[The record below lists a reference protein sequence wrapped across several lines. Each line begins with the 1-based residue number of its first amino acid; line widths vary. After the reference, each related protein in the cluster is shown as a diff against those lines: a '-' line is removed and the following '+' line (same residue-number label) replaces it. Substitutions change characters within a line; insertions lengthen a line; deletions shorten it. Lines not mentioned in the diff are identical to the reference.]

1 MNEKQVLVIGACEKT
16 RQQLNA
22 LLTRDGMGGRTAY
35 ADSLNA
41 AISANYHPD
50 IIILSTALSN
60 VGITASAGMLMSYYT
75 GVPIII
81 SCSKEEEKAA
91 MEAIDAGAQDYFFA
105 DNTDSCTLQ
114 KMMQCALVRAKMVND
129 YKRLF
134 DDTPGAMYIY
144 DVDTL
149 EFLQVNNATLLQY
162 GYTREELLQLTTV
175 SIRPEEELDRY
186 YATLR
191 KLNAVYFDAGRW
203 RHMKKDGTV
212 FHVHIYSHATM
223 FEGRN
228 ARVVMAVDI
237 DEKVKI
243 EAANNM
249 LTERVNKQGE
259 RMENILSS
267 IKESVWSCCAETLV
281 VTYSNNASLDIFGY
295 APDELIGKS
304 HTLMNNIHPEDRKSV
319 DEKIARIWETKADTI
334 YFRIY
339 SKTGDLKHIH
349 TEVILH
355 KDAEGRDLLT
365 GVSTDVTAQLE
376 YQLRIEAQNKKLQ
389 EISWMQS
396 HKMRSPVATI
406 MGLVQLLKPEKLDSD
421 TAQIISNIL
430 AATQKLDE
438 AIKEVTE
445 HIAVDTQTQS
455 N

>member
-1 MNEKQVLVIGACEKT
+1 MNKKQVLVIGACEKT
-16 RQQLNA
+16 RLQLNA
-22 LLTRDGMGGRTAY
+22 LLTGDETGGIVAY

-41 AISANYHPD
+41 AMSANYSPD
-50 IIILSTALSN
+50 IIIFSTALSS
-60 VGITASAGMLMSYYT
+60 VDVAASAIMLMSYYT

-81 SCSKEEEKAA
+81 SCRKGEEKLA
-91 MEAIDAGAQDYFFA
+91 MEAISAGAQDYFFT
-105 DNTDSCTLQ
+105 DNIDGCTLH
-114 KMMQCALVRAKMVND
+114 KMMQCAVVRAKMVND

-134 DDTPGAMYIY
+134 DETPGAMYIY

-149 EFLQVNNATLLQY
+149 EFLQVNNASLLQY

-175 SIRPEEELDRY
+175 AIRPEEELDRY
-186 YATLR
+186 YNTLR
-191 KLNAVYFDAGRW
+191 RLNAIYFDAGRW

-212 FHVHIYSHATM
+212 FHVHIYSHATV

-237 DEKVKI
+237 DEKVRM

-249 LTERVNKQGE
+249 LIERMNKQGE
-259 RMENILSS
+259 QMDNILSS
-267 IKESVWSCCAETLV
+267 IKEAVWSCCAKTLV
-281 VTYSNNASLDIFGY
+281 VTYSNNASLDIFGF

-304 HTLMNNIHPEDRKSV
+304 HTLLNNIHPDDRKGV
-319 DEKIARIWETKADTI
+319 DEKVARIWETKADTI

-339 SKTGDLKHIH
+339 NKLGQLKHIH

-365 GVSTDVTAQLE
+365 GVSTDVTTQLE
-376 YQLRIEAQNKKLQ
+376 YQLRIEEQNKKLQ

-406 MGLVQLLKPEKLDSD
+406 MGLAQLLKPEMLDND